1 LADGEVIMLE
11 RGLIDEGLR
20 RKRKRGRRRS
30 WLWFWDGMG

>member
-1 LADGEVIMLE
+1 MLE